1 MLRRK
6 FGGGLKYRINKTVQ
20 IESIKDLKG
29 SMQIPELIEV
39 RDGRKD
45 FELFSKLRK
54 ILRKGHP
61 RNGRD
66 R

>member
-1 MLRRK
+1 
-6 FGGGLKYRINKTVQ
+6 
-20 IESIKDLKG
+20 
-29 SMQIPELIEV
+29 MQIPELIEV